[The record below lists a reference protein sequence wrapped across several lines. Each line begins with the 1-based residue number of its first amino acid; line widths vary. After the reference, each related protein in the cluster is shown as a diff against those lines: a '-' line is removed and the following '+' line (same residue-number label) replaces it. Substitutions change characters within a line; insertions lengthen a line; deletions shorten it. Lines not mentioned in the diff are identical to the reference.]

1 MLVHA
6 KWTPRDT
13 LQHSSRGQ
21 IVPSYL
27 VGDVSEHG
35 LVQSAIA
42 VVAALMCRFNFL
54 SKLLSDYIFRFS
66 IKNGEVFAVY
76 FGHEFVV
83 EVCIRKI
90 SQVN

>member
-6 KWTPRDT
+6 KWTPCNT

-21 IVPSYL
+21 IVPTNL
-27 VGDVSEHG
+27 EGDVSEHG

-42 VVAALMCRFNFL
+42 VVATLMSRFNFL
-54 SKLLSDYIFRFS
+54 SKLLPDYIFRFS
-66 IKNGEVFAVY
+66 IIYREVFAVY